1 MGVVTI
7 NGPKGAGST
16 ELGLEVARLLRY
28 DYFDRLVLAEVAKD
42 MKTSVMSIVA
52 KQERVVSIG
61 SAIKDFLSSFLERS
75 AVSTVAG
82 DPYFSAK
89 LGSALSMDY
98 EDQYIDPNSASKNL
112 SSSVLMDKTR
122 MIIERLAEK
131 DNIVIVGRGAN
142 IILKGWTNAIHIG
155 VVCTNEHRIQYLM
168 NKHHFDDEKA
178 LKELTTNEKAR
189 QKYFMEAF
197 DCNPNNPELYHL
209 VINMSTQKVESATEL
224 VCNLV
229 NNLGK

>member
-1 MGVVTI
+1 MGIVTI

-16 ELGLEVARLLRY
+16 ELGLEVSRLLRY

-52 KQERVVSIG
+52 KQEKVVSIG
-61 SAIKDFLSSFLERS
+61 SAIRDFLSSFLERS

-82 DPYFSAK
+82 DPHFSEK

-98 EDQYIDPNSASKNL
+98 GEQYIDPNSESKSL
-112 SSSVLMDKTR
+112 SSSVLIDKTR

-131 DNIVIVGRGAN
+131 DNIVIVGRGGN
-142 IILKGWTNAIHIG
+142 IILKDWDNAIHIG
-155 VVCTNEHRIQYLM
+155 TVSTNEHRMKYIIH
-168 NKHHFDDEKA
+168 KHHFDHEKA
-178 LKELTTNEKAR
+178 TKELAANEKSR
-189 QKYFMEAF
+189 QRYFLEAF
-197 DCNPNNPELYHL
+197 DCNPNNPELYHM
-209 VINMSTQKVESATEL
+209 VINMSIQKVESATQL

-229 NNLGK
+229 NNIEK